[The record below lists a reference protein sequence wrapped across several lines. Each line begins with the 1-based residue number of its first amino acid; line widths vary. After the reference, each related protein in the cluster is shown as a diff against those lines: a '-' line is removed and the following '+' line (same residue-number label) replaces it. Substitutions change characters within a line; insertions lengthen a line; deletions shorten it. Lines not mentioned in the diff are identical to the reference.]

1 MGQQQ
6 DAHEF
11 FVFLLDGLHEE
22 LAKYSESVDVTVES
36 DEDDEAGEGGGEGAS
51 WYILAIPSCTHNA
64 ACGGGEGWSGGCGRS
79 VPSHQ
84 KLLNPC
90 IDALHGLLNEKRVG
104 RVQTAVAVSKKPTS
118 YSVVVCGPGL

>member
-1 MGQQQ
+1 MMCVCKG
-6 DAHEF
+6 DP
-11 FVFLLDGLHEE
+11 LSKKPTL
-22 LAKYSESVDVTVES
+22 YSEVVE
-36 DEDDEAGEGGGEGAS
+36 
-51 WYILAIPSCTHNA
+51 
-64 ACGGGEGWSGGCGRS
+64 GGGEGWSGEWGRS

-104 RVQTAVAVSKKPTS
+104 RVQTAVAVSKKSTS

>member
-1 MGQQQ
+1 MRVVC
-6 DAHEF
+6 EC
-11 FVFLLDGLHEE
+11 EE
-22 LAKYSESVDVTVES
+22 GSIMVSSSGCAQLKNDNGRME
-36 DEDDEAGEGGGEGAS
+36 
-51 WYILAIPSCTHNA
+51 
-64 ACGGGEGWSGGCGRS
+64 GEGWSGGCGRS

>member
-1 MGQQQ
+1 MIPGR
-6 DAHEF
+6 
-11 FVFLLDGLHEE
+11 VLRVSRPLCLIP
-22 LAKYSESVDVTVES
+22 VTRAVRWVVGWVNPKEG
-36 DEDDEAGEGGGEGAS
+36 EKEGEGEVEGWS
-51 WYILAIPSCTHNA
+51 
-64 ACGGGEGWSGGCGRS
+64 GEGWSGGCGRS